1 MDQRLLQFLK
11 AENITQSQFADNLGI
26 AKASVSHLLAGRNKP
41 SFEMIEKIAAV
52 YPALSLEW
60 LITGSGRMYKSGN
73 GENSPENAYEIL
85 DLEPE
90 TDSQPK
96 VSTLSKRTQR
106 LKGQRNISKIVV
118 FFDDG
123 TFQELTQE

>member
-73 GENSPENAYEIL
+73 GEISPENAYEIL